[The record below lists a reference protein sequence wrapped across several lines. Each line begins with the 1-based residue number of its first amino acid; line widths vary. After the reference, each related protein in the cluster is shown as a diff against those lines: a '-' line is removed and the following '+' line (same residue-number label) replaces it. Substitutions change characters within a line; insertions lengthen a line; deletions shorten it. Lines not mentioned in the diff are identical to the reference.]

1 MSSPAPSS
9 PWADVD
15 GAGSTHTRGEVLDAL
30 LAIGLAAVLVALAVC
45 ATIAAC
51 LVGANILSPDSKE
64 QP

>member
-9 PWADVD
+9 PSTDVD
-15 GAGSTHTRGEVLDAL
+15 GASAGSTHTRGEVLDAL

-51 LVGANILSPDSKE
+51 LVGANILFT
-64 QP
+64 

>member
-9 PWADVD
+9 PSTDVD
-15 GAGSTHTRGEVLDAL
+15 GAGPTHTRGEVLDAL

-51 LVGANILSPDSKE
+51 LVGANILFT
-64 QP
+64 